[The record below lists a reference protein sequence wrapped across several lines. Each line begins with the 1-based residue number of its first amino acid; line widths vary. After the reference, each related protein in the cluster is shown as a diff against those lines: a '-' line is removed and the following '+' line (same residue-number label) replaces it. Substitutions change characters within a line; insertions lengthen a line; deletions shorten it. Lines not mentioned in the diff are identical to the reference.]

1 MLLLLSFFPP
11 DYLQLTYTLTA
22 ALLLLLLLFFFFL
35 VCLPWHKNLVNIH
48 TISLSSCIHSFQWAR
63 KRDENASSSSH
74 GPDSSPSP
82 DWHNFP
88 LSTFH
93 ARSTWIFHM
102 PSADKLTHTHT
113 HSTLRQLWTNFPP
126 NFFETIHQYTRSL
139 CVDGGRCAFSA
150 TSIIIKFCA
159 ERFSHNQFSHT
170 HEAPRLFRLGT
181 IFLEFIKHT
190 FTATHWA
197 TITFNIQRQLQ
208 QQQQQ

>member
-1 MLLLLSFFPP
+1 MKMQAAAATAQIPAPARIGTIFRFPP
-11 DYLQLTYTLTA
+11 FT
-22 ALLLLLLLFFFFL
+22 
-35 VCLPWHKNLVNIH
+35 
-48 TISLSSCIHSFQWAR
+48 
-63 KRDENASSSSH
+63 
-74 GPDSSPSP
+74 
-82 DWHNFP
+82 
-88 LSTFH
+88 
-93 ARSTWIFHM
+93 RSTWIFHM

-126 NFFETIHQYTRSL
+126 NFFETIHQHTRSL

-208 QQQQQ
+208 QQQQQQ